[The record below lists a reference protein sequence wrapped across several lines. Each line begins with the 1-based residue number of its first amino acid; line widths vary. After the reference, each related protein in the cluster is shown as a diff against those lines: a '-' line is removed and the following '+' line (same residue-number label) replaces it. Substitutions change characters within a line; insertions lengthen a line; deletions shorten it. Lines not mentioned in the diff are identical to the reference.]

1 MSGERGAAGPAL
13 SGEVLRYWR
22 EHVLSELARRPASL
36 REARRQS
43 ELEAQRAGGPGEPVA
58 AVEEVDIGHARCRLY
73 RPAGHESAALVW
85 LHGGGW
91 TQGSVAAHDSLARRL
106 ANRSGAAVVSV
117 GYRLTPE
124 HPYPAAVD
132 DAWRTIKWATRR
144 WDLVAVGGDSA
155 GGNLAA
161 AVAQRA
167 RQARVALSMQL
178 LVYPVLDSRTRSAA
192 YADFVRRYSDFGE
205 IPGWG
210 RSCQGEIESAWSAY
224 VPDPAA
230 RSTPDASPMRTA
242 DLSGLAPASI
252 VLAEHDI
259 LRAEVERYARRL
271 EQAGVATAVH
281 FYPGQLHGFFEMPA
295 LFADAEH
302 ACEQAAA
309 DLRHAFAG
317 TFPDGPRN
325 GAARPGP
332 VATATTKGSE

>member
-1 MSGERGAAGPAL
+1 MSGERAAAPPAL

-22 EHVLSELARRPASL
+22 EHVLREPAGRLTSLRLARQ
-36 REARRQS
+36 ES
-43 ELEAQRAGGPGEPVA
+43 ELEALRVGGPGEQVA
-58 AVEEVDIGHARCRLY
+58 AVEEADVGHASCRVFY
-73 RPAGHESAALVW
+73 PAGHESAALVW

-91 TQGSVAAHDSLARRL
+91 TRGSVDAHDSLARRL
-106 ANRSGAAVVSV
+106 ANRSRAAVVSV
-117 GYRLTPE
+117 GYRLAPE

-132 DAWRTIKWATRR
+132 DAWGAVEWATRR

-167 RQARVALSMQL
+167 REAHVALSLQL
-178 LVYPVLDSRTRSAA
+178 LVYPALDSDTRSAA

-210 RSCQGEIESAWSAY
+210 RRRQGEIESAWSAY

-230 RSTPDASPMRTA
+230 RSAPDASPMRTA

-259 LRAEVERYARRL
+259 LRVEGERYARRL
-271 EQAGVATAVH
+271 VQAGVAAAVH
-281 FYPGQLHGFFEMPA
+281 FYPGQIHGFFEMPVV
-295 LFADAEH
+295 FADAEN
-302 ACEQAAA
+302 AIGQAAA
-309 DLRHAFAG
+309 DLQRAFAG

-325 GAARPGP
+325 GVVWPGP
-332 VATATTKGSE
+332 LAAGTTKDTE

>member
-36 REARRQS
+36 PEARRQS
-43 ELEAQRAGGPGEPVA
+43 ELEAQRAGGPGEPVT

-73 RPAGHESAALVW
+73 RPAGHESATLVW

-161 AVAQRA
+161 VVAQRA

-178 LVYPVLDSRTRSAA
+178 LVYPVLDSHTRSAA
-192 YADFVRRYSDFGE
+192 YTDFVRRYSDFGE

-259 LRAEVERYARRL
+259 LRAEGERYARRL